1 MYIYNIMHKINKF
14 EKIMQDID
22 VIDIKILKM
31 MQADALLSVADIAEK
46 VGVGSASCW
55 RRIGRMEKS
64 GIIKDQVAIID
75 PKALGLE
82 VEVSLRITLDKT
94 QTDAFDRFIE
104 AARKVK
110 EVNEIQTFL
119 GRVDVRLNILARDM
133 SHYQEIYRSQIL
145 LLPHIAD
152 IEALMLIS
160 NVMSKDGVPL

>member
-1 MYIYNIMHKINKF
+1 
-14 EKIMQDID
+14 MQDID
-22 VIDIKILKM
+22 IIDIKILKM

-104 AARKVK
+104 AARKVR

>member
-1 MYIYNIMHKINKF
+1 MHKINKF

-46 VGVGSASCW
+46 AGVGSASCW

>member
-1 MYIYNIMHKINKF
+1 MHKINKF
-14 EKIMQDID
+14 EKNMQDID

>member
-1 MYIYNIMHKINKF
+1 MHKINKF
-14 EKIMQDID
+14 RKIMQDID

>member
-1 MYIYNIMHKINKF
+1 MQIIQSIEINMHN
-14 EKIMQDID
+14 ID
-22 VIDIKILKM
+22 VIDKKILRL
-31 MQADALLSVADIAEK
+31 MQIDALLSVADIAEK
-46 VGVGSASCW
+46 VGVATASCW

-64 GIIKDQVAIID
+64 GIIKGQISVID

-94 QTDAFDRFIE
+94 QTNAFDRFIE

-133 SHYQEIYRSQIL
+133 AHYQEIYRSQIL
-145 LLPHIAD
+145 LLPHISD
-152 IEALMLIS
+152 IEALMVIT
-160 NVMSKDGVPL
+160 NVMTKDGVPL

>member
-1 MYIYNIMHKINKF
+1 MQIIYLIEINMHN
-14 EKIMQDID
+14 ID
-22 VIDIKILKM
+22 VIDKKILRL
-31 MQADALLSVADIAEK
+31 MQIDALLSVADIAEK
-46 VGVGSASCW
+46 VGVATASCW

-64 GIIKDQVAIID
+64 GIIKGQISVID

-94 QTDAFDRFIE
+94 QTNAFDRFIE

-133 SHYQEIYRSQIL
+133 AHYQEIYRSQIL
-145 LLPHIAD
+145 LLPHISD
-152 IEALMLIS
+152 IEALMVIT
-160 NVMSKDGVPL
+160 NVMTKDGVPL

>member
-1 MYIYNIMHKINKF
+1 MQIILLIEINMHN
-14 EKIMQDID
+14 ID
-22 VIDIKILKM
+22 VIDKKILRL
-31 MQADALLSVADIAEK
+31 MQIDALLSVADIAEK
-46 VGVGSASCW
+46 VGVATASCW

-64 GIIKDQVAIID
+64 GIIKGQISVID

-94 QTDAFDRFIE
+94 QTNAFDRFIE

-133 SHYQEIYRSQIL
+133 AHYQEIYRSQIL
-145 LLPHIAD
+145 LLPHISD
-152 IEALMLIS
+152 IEALMVIT
-160 NVMSKDGVPL
+160 NVMTKDGVPL

>member
-1 MYIYNIMHKINKF
+1 
-14 EKIMQDID
+14 MQDLD

>member
-1 MYIYNIMHKINKF
+1 
-14 EKIMQDID
+14 MQDID

-31 MQADALLSVADIAEK
+31 MHADALLSVADIAEK

>member
-1 MYIYNIMHKINKF
+1 MHEINKF

-22 VIDIKILKM
+22 VIDIKIIKM
-31 MQADALLSVADIAEK
+31 MQANALLSVADIAEK

>member
-1 MYIYNIMHKINKF
+1 MHKINKF
-14 EKIMQDID
+14 EKIMQDKD

>member
-1 MYIYNIMHKINKF
+1 
-14 EKIMQDID
+14 MQDID
-22 VIDIKILKM
+22 FIDIKILKM

-152 IEALMLIS
+152 IEELMLIS

>member
-1 MYIYNIMHKINKF
+1 MHKINKF
-14 EKIMQDID
+14 GKIMQDID

>member
-1 MYIYNIMHKINKF
+1 MHKINKY

-31 MQADALLSVADIAEK
+31 IQADALLSVADIAEK

-94 QTDAFDRFIE
+94 QTNAFDRFIE

>member
-1 MYIYNIMHKINKF
+1 MHKINKF

-31 MQADALLSVADIAEK
+31 MQANALLSVADIAEK

>member
-1 MYIYNIMHKINKF
+1 MHKINKF

-110 EVNEIQTFL
+110 EVKEIQTFL

>member
-1 MYIYNIMHKINKF
+1 MHKINKF

-31 MQADALLSVADIAEK
+31 MHADALLSVADIAEK

>member
-1 MYIYNIMHKINKF
+1 MHEINKF

>member
-1 MYIYNIMHKINKF
+1 MQIIYLIEINMHN
-14 EKIMQDID
+14 ID
-22 VIDIKILKM
+22 VIDKKILRL
-31 MQADALLSVADIAEK
+31 MQIDALLSVADIAEK
-46 VGVGSASCW
+46 VGVATASCW

-64 GIIKDQVAIID
+64 GIIKGQISLID

-94 QTDAFDRFIE
+94 QTNAFDRFIE

-133 SHYQEIYRSQIL
+133 AHYQEIYRSQIL
-145 LLPHIAD
+145 LLPHISD
-152 IEALMLIS
+152 IEALMVIT
-160 NVMSKDGVPL
+160 NVMTKDGVPL

>member
-1 MYIYNIMHKINKF
+1 MHEINKF

-22 VIDIKILKM
+22 IIDIKILKM